1 MPDINKSKIV
11 PYSQKQMYDL
21 VNDVEAYAEFIP
33 WCVSSDIDYRTS
45 DEIRATLAFSRGGL
59 HKAFT
64 TLNRLQPHKMIEIRL
79 VNGPFRHLEGF
90 WRFEPAMND
99 ESHCQVSLDLEFEF
113 NSRLVGM
120 MFGPIFHQIANTL
133 VDSFCSRAE
142 VVYGKQS

>member
-1 MPDINKSKIV
+1 
-11 PYSQKQMYDL
+11 MYKL
-21 VNDVEAYAEFIP
+21 VNDVASYADFIP
-33 WCVSSDIDYRTS
+33 WCVSSRIDSCTH

-79 VNGPFRHLEGF
+79 VNGPFKHLEGF
-90 WRFEPAMND
+90 WRFEEVANG
-99 ESHCQVSLDLEFEF
+99 HCRVALDLEFEF
-113 NSRLVGM
+113 SSRLVGM

-142 VVYGKQS
+142 VVYGQKS

>member
-11 PYSQKQMYDL
+11 AYTQEQMYDL
-21 VNDVEAYAEFIP
+21 VNDVESYCEFIP
-33 WCVSSDIDYRTS
+33 WCVSSHIESSTA

-59 HKAFT
+59 YKAFT

-90 WRFEPAMND
+90 WRFEAVENG
-99 ESHCQVSLDLEFEF
+99 HCRVSLDLEFEF

-133 VDSFCSRAE
+133 VDSFCNRAE
-142 VVYGKQS
+142 VVYDR